1 MLRPSHAATSVYI
14 VIRVVSAFS
23 STVYFSVAPLYRI
36 RTAGLSPLQL
46 VLVGTFMEAAVFVS
60 EVPTGVVAD
69 TISRRR
75 SVLIGHAGMAGALAM
90 EASLANFPS
99 ILIAQMLWGL
109 SYTFTSGATEAW
121 LSGELGSPSSDE
133 LSRCPCAPDVGH
145 PAPR

>member
-1 MLRPSHAATSVYI
+1 
-14 VIRVVSAFS
+14 
-23 STVYFSVAPLYRI
+23 
-36 RTAGLSPLQL
+36 
-46 VLVGTFMEAAVFVS
+46 MEAAAFVS